1 MIPDYIPVVPDYIHP
16 VVGWRMWFAAE
27 MRFAAERSK
36 RTRLISVVQ
45 RTIWP
50 DGKPLVAECRRT
62 HLPVW
67 PLARRSHDAPGPRC
81 ACGIYATDMETVQTY
96 LPQRV
101 IATRGDRIPVVGR
114 VSLWGV
120 VHEHECGWRA
130 SCAYPIS
137 LFVPAVDD
145 DDWVEKMIA
154 DLRLYGV
161 PVTAVGA
168 TTRQGLIAEVGD
180 LAA

>member
-1 MIPDYIPVVPDYIHP
+1 VIPDYVPVVPDYIHP
-16 VVGWRMWFAAE
+16 VVGWRMW
-27 MRFAAERSK
+27 FAAERSK

-50 DGKPLVAECRRT
+50 AHKPLVAECRRLR
-62 HLPVW
+62 LPVW
-67 PLARRSHDAPGPRC
+67 PFARHSHDAPGERC
-81 ACGIYATDMETVQTY
+81 ACGIYATDMETVQMY

-101 IATRGDRIPVVGR
+101 IATRGDFIPVVGR

-137 LFVPAVDD
+137 LFVPVVDD
-145 DDWVEKMIA
+145 DEWVEKVIA
-154 DLRLYGV
+154 DLRRYGV

-168 TTRQGLIAEVGD
+168 TTREGLIEEVGA